1 MAITTV
7 REAELA
13 NYRDY
18 VIGLMR
24 KAELPTRTVT
34 VMHRNLFAHAEVP
47 WRDGDSMD
55 AALSALH
62 LGQLIAL
69 KRHLLALIDIEDDD
83 EEEDA

>member
-47 WRDGDSMD
+47 WRDPAGEPRDDQLGWGNHRFQGEWVDIWNDGDAERECSFD
-55 AALSALH
+55 
-62 LGQLIAL
+62 
-69 KRHLLALIDIEDDD
+69 
-83 EEEDA
+83 